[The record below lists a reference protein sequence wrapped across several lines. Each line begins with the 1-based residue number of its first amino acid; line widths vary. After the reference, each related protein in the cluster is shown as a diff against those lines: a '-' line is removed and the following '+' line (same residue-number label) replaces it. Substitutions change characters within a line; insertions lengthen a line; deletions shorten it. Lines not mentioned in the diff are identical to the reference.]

1 MYCRARAR
9 QEFWSINYNATVAYR
24 LCKTIVVFSCIILL
38 CFYIDLLYTVYI
50 IMVIEAAEVVD
61 DHYKTLNIIIVNN
74 DLIMRRDF
82 RSIR

>member
-1 MYCRARAR
+1 
-9 QEFWSINYNATVAYR
+9 
-24 LCKTIVVFSCIILL
+24 
-38 CFYIDLLYTVYI
+38 
-50 IMVIEAAEVVD
+50 MVIEVD